1 MTKKNSIL
9 SFFFIF
15 TSSFLASQEVKV
27 PSGHKNSNKF
37 KQLYEEFS
45 TPNRY
50 RTASGS
56 PGKDY
61 YQQKVDYTMDII
73 LDDEN
78 SKLYGNEKIN
88 YKNNSPDELSY
99 LWIQLDQNIRSEYNM
114 EDMKTS
120 SGIPKMSSID
130 SFVEE

>member
-1 MTKKNSIL
+1 MKNEID
-9 SFFFIF
+9 IF
-15 TSSFLASQEVKV
+15 TQKLSLMIRKIRTLGFFLIFTTSFIASQEVKV
-27 PSGHKNSNKF
+27 PIGHKNDNKF

-61 YQQKVDYTMDII
+61 YQQKVDYTMNII

-78 SKLYGNEKIN
+78 SRFSTGLNFSKT
-88 YKNNSPDELSY
+88 LSSVVIVS
-99 LWIQLDQNIRSEYNM
+99 LLIMFS
-114 EDMKTS
+114 
-120 SGIPKMSSID
+120 
-130 SFVEE
+130 

>member
-1 MTKKNSIL
+1 MKRIKFL
-9 SFFFIF
+9 SFLFFF
-15 TSSFLASQEVKV
+15 TSALLTSQEVKV
-27 PSGHKNSNKF
+27 PSGHKNNNKF

-78 SKLYGNEKIN
+78 AKLYGNEKIN

-99 LWIQLDQNIRSEYNM
+99 LWVQLDQNIRG
-114 EDMKTS
+114 D
-120 SGIPKMSSID
+120 
-130 SFVEE
+130 